1 MTSSSEQ
8 APASARTRT
17 RRAKEKPSETFV
29 VLVRHGKTPTTGQV
43 LPGRAEGLHLSD
55 EGHTE
60 AAAAADRL
68 FDAYPTPTAIF
79 ASPLERAQETAAPY
93 GERTGLPIQPAE
105 GLLEC
110 DFGEW
115 TGGSLKD
122 LSKTPEWKT
131 VQGAPSRFRFP
142 GGESFTEMSS
152 RIVHFLEE
160 VEVAHRGG
168 VVVCF
173 SHADPIKAAIADA
186 LGLHLDQ
193 FQRINV
199 TTASI
204 SVLAYHDG
212 RPTVVSTNTT
222 PLLPRKAH

>member
-1 MTSSSEQ
+1 
-8 APASARTRT
+8 
-17 RRAKEKPSETFV
+17 
-29 VLVRHGKTPTTGQV
+29 V
-43 LPGRAEGLHLSD
+43 LPGRAVGLHLSED
-55 EGHTE
+55 GHAE
-60 AAAAADRL
+60 AAAAASRL
-68 FDAYPTPTAIF
+68 FDAYPKPTAIY

-93 GERTGLPIQPAE
+93 ATQTGLSVQSAE

-115 TGGSLKD
+115 TGGALKE

-152 RIVHFLEE
+152 RIVRFLEE
-160 VEVAHRGG
+160 AEAAHRGG

-199 TTASI
+199 STASI